1 MNLNH
6 LGIAKKL
13 GLSFGIIIAL
23 LIVLAAL
30 AIVRVSGLNED
41 IRLTNDDRYPKTVL
55 VHTVKDALNEQARNM
70 RNLLLMTDAQDLRKE
85 FADIDDQ
92 SRVIAAALAKL
103 DKLVTSEKGRK
114 ELGDL
119 EQERERF
126 LAVRM
131 RFLDLARA
139 GKLDEAK
146 AALLLEVRPV
156 QLKYMKELNDLVD
169 FQGQLMVESGQQ
181 SAEQA
186 RQTTFLIVVLALS
199 ATLLAAVLAAWV
211 TRAITVP
218 MREAVAIARRVAD
231 GDLTARIEVTSR
243 DESGQMLA
251 ALKDMNAALI
261 RIIGEVRNGT
271 DTMAT
276 VSCQIASGNLDLSA
290 RTEQQASSLEE
301 TASSMEELTS
311 TVKHNADNARQ
322 ANQLAVSAS
331 EVAVKGGAVVAE
343 VVQTMGQINQSS
355 RHIVEIIGVIDGIA
369 FQTNILALN
378 AAVEAARAGEQG
390 RGFAVVATEVRNL
403 AQRSAGAAKEI
414 KELIGDSVSKV
425 DSGAKLVD
433 QAGATMQEI
442 VTSIQRVTD
451 IMGEITQAS
460 QEQTSGLDQINQAIG
475 QMDAITQQNVA
486 LVEEAAAA
494 AGSLQEQANALTQ
507 VVSVFKLDGVAAQP
521 ARAAAPARSAAAP
534 KAAAPRRLAKPSV
547 AARPSAAVL
556 PLKPDS
562 AKPALAK
569 RAAVANGPGG
579 EWEEF

>member
-403 AQRSAGAAKEI
+403 AQRSAAAAKEI
-414 KELIGDSVSKV
+414 KQLIDDSVSKV
-425 DSGAKLVD
+425 ESGSRQVD
-433 QAGATMQEI
+433 EAGATMRQI
-442 VTSIQRVTD
+442 VDSIRNVAD
-451 IMGEITQAS
+451 IMGEISAAS
-460 QEQTSGLDQINQAIG
+460 AEQTAGIEQINQAVLE
-475 QMDAITQQNVA
+475 MDDMTQKNAA
-486 LVEEAAAA
+486 LVEQAAAA
-494 AGSLQEQANALTQ
+494 ANMMEEQSARLVD
-507 VVSVFKLDGVAAQP
+507 VVSVFKTGQLEQVPAAVPAAMPAPQRPRQP
-521 ARAAAPARSAAAP
+521 AAPALRLPRPFAA
-534 KAAAPRRLAKPSV
+534 
-547 AARPSAAVL
+547 
-556 PLKPDS
+556 
-562 AKPALAK
+562 
-569 RAAVANGPGG
+569 
-579 EWEEF
+579 